1 MPARPIMEEIQFVEP
16 RRRGHRRVVL
26 KLGSRLL
33 TGGGPA
39 LAPERV
45 RMYVDA
51 VAAYPDIETVIVSS
65 GAVAAGYRDLGLNA
79 PPKRIPERQA
89 AAAVGQTQL
98 MHQYAEHF
106 GRHGVRVAQVLLT
119 NDCLQDRKRFV
130 NAKNAFAVLSS
141 AGIVPIVNEN
151 DTVSVEEIMVGDN
164 DNLAAHTAALVEADL
179 LVLLTDVAGVFDRNP
194 SDPEAKL
201 IPYAETAN
209 ELRQYCFKKKH
220 RESRGGMET
229 KLEAAEKAASYGIPT
244 IIASGWDA
252 EAIHAIYTGKP
263 VGTRIAASPRP
274 LAAHEHW
281 MAVQKRLTGGIV
293 VDSGAIAALRR
304 GSSLLPKGVLEVV
317 GRFRAGDLVSI
328 LDSSGIECARGIAQ
342 LGDREVD
349 RVKGRHSSEIVSI
362 LGRPAAEEVVHAD
375 KLMRLE
381 ERW

>member
-1 MPARPIMEEIQFVEP
+1 MDERLFAEP
-16 RRRGHRRVVL
+16 RRRGRRRVVL

-33 TGGGPA
+33 TGGGPS

-51 VAAYPDIETVIVSS
+51 VAAYPEVETVIVSS
-65 GAVAAGYRDLGLNA
+65 GAIAAGYRDLGLSA
-79 PPKRIPERQA
+79 PPKRVPERQA
-89 AAAVGQTQL
+89 AAAVGQSLL
-98 MHQYAEHF
+98 MREYAEHF
-106 GRHGVRVAQVLLT
+106 TRHGKRVAQVLLT

-130 NAKNAFAVLSS
+130 NAKNAFAVLSA

-179 LVLLTDVAGVFDRNP
+179 LVLLTDVAGVYDRDP

-201 IPYAETAN
+201 IEYAATAD
-209 ELRQYCFKKKH
+209 ELRPYCFAKKH
-220 RESRGGMET
+220 RESRGGMQT
-229 KLEAAEKAASYGIPT
+229 KLEAAEKAARYGIPT

-252 EAIHAIYTGKP
+252 DAIHAIYSGRP

-274 LAAHEHW
+274 LRAHEHW

-293 VDSGAIAALRR
+293 VDAGALAALRR
-304 GSSLLPKGVLEVV
+304 GSSLLPKGVVEVV
-317 GRFRAGDLVSI
+317 GRFRAGDLISI
-328 LDSSGIECARGIAQ
+328 FDAAGVEHARGIAQ
-342 LGDREVD
+342 LGDRDVD
-349 RVKGRHSSEIVSI
+349 RVKGRHSSEIEDI

-375 KLMRLE
+375 KLMRME
-381 ERW
+381 ER